1 MAHET
6 VAVRLGVGFVVT
18 IFPKKPW
25 TRGFSP
31 LPEPPSRP
39 ARLWSTGAMT
49 AIARLAAV
57 SLDCSD
63 PSGLATFYREL
74 LDLEP
79 LFESDDMIALK
90 GAAILLTVQRVAE
103 HQPAEWPTGAVPKQ
117 IHLELAVQDL
127 ESAASAAIA
136 LGATIADSQPNP
148 DHWRV
153 LIDPAGHPF
162 CMTTLIPDD

>member
-117 IHLELAVQDL
+117 IHLELAVEDL
-127 ESAASAAIA
+127 DVAEAAAVAI
-136 LGATIADSQPNP
+136 GARQTGVQTAP
-148 DHWRV
+148 DVFRV
-153 LIDPAGHPF
+153 LLDPAGHPF
-162 CMTTLIPDD
+162 CITTLIPEV